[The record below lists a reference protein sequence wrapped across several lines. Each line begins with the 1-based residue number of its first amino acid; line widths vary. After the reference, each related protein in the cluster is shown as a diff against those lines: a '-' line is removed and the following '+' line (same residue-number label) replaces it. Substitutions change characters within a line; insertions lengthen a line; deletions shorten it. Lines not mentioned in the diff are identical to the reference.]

1 MLIGL
6 VLIEALAVPFSALF
20 GLSGETQSICIS
32 AMRIISLS
40 FIFAGINIAY
50 QGIFQALDGG
60 MESLIISVLRLP
72 VNEYWY
78 RLILSGELTHD
89 YREIKPYWTN
99 RLEGKEYDVVEFY
112 HRFKKNIPPIRYKF
126 EWIKKGRLVNYNMDA
141 YIIKFGEKIEEE

>member
-1 MLIGL
+1 MFFYILL
-6 VLIEALAVPFSALF
+6 
-20 GLSGETQSICIS
+20 
-32 AMRIISLS
+32 
-40 FIFAGINIAY
+40 N
-50 QGIFQALDGG
+50 
-60 MESLIISVLRLP
+60 
-72 VNEYWY
+72 Y
-78 RLILSGELTHD
+78 RLILSGEHTHD

>member
-1 MLIGL
+1 MKI
-6 VLIEALAVPFSALF
+6 
-20 GLSGETQSICIS
+20 
-32 AMRIISLS
+32 
-40 FIFAGINIAY
+40 
-50 QGIFQALDGG
+50 
-60 MESLIISVLRLP
+60 LRLP

-126 EWIKKGRLVNYNMDA
+126 DFVSYDTSYNKCRVLLVKDKNKK
-141 YIIKFGEKIEEE
+141 

>member
-1 MLIGL
+1 MKI
-6 VLIEALAVPFSALF
+6 
-20 GLSGETQSICIS
+20 
-32 AMRIISLS
+32 
-40 FIFAGINIAY
+40 
-50 QGIFQALDGG
+50 
-60 MESLIISVLRLP
+60 LRLP

-126 EWIKKGRLVNYNMDA
+126 EWIKKGRLVNYNMDV
-141 YIIKFGEKIEEE
+141 YIIKFGEKIEDEW